1 LCHPIHKSFGTYKMN
16 KDKEVK
22 RITKKYKAGKLEP
35 RKDLPE
41 DLKIA
46 IRTFMEQVVIMEEY
60 DTDYINGEY
69 MANLIKAFSKYPE
82 YSIFTYELVKS
93 ILGKTLEE

>member
-1 LCHPIHKSFGTYKMN
+1 MN
-16 KDKEVK
+16 KDKEIK

-35 RKDLPE
+35 REDLPE

-46 IRTFMEQVVIMEEY
+46 IRTFMEQIVIMEEY
-60 DTDYINGEY
+60 DTDFINGEY
-69 MANLIKAFSKYPE
+69 MVNLIEAFSKYPE
-82 YSIFTYELVKS
+82 YSLFTYDLVKS

>member
-1 LCHPIHKSFGTYKMN
+1 MN
-16 KDKEVK
+16 KDKEIK

-46 IRTFMEQVVIMEEY
+46 IKTFMEQVMIMEEY
-60 DTDYINGEY
+60 NTDYINGEY
-69 MANLIKAFSKYPE
+69 MANLINAFSKYPE
-82 YSIFTYELVKS
+82 YSLFTYDLVKS

>member
-1 LCHPIHKSFGTYKMN
+1 MN

>member
-1 LCHPIHKSFGTYKMN
+1 MN

-22 RITKKYKAGKLEP
+22 RITEKYKAGKLEP
-35 RKDLPE
+35 REELPK

-60 DTDYINGEY
+60 DTDFINGEY
-69 MANLIKAFSKYPE
+69 MVNLIEAFSKYPE
-82 YSIFTYELVKS
+82 YSLFTYELLKS
-93 ILGKTLEE
+93 ILGKTLKE

>member
-1 LCHPIHKSFGTYKMN
+1 MN
-16 KDKEVK
+16 KDKEIK

-46 IRTFMEQVVIMEEY
+46 IKTFMEQVVIMEEY
-60 DTDYINGEY
+60 NTDYINGEY
-69 MANLIKAFSKYPE
+69 MANLINAFSKYPE
-82 YSIFTYELVKS
+82 YSIFTYDLVKS
-93 ILGKTLEE
+93 ILGKTLKE

>member
-1 LCHPIHKSFGTYKMN
+1 MN

-69 MANLIKAFSKYPE
+69 MANLIKSFSKYPE

>member
-1 LCHPIHKSFGTYKMN
+1 MN
-16 KDKEVK
+16 KDKEIK

-35 RKDLPE
+35 REDLPE

-46 IRTFMEQVVIMEEY
+46 IKTFMEQAVIMEEY
-60 DTDYINGEY
+60 NTDYINGEY
-69 MANLIKAFSKYPE
+69 MANLINAFSKYPE
-82 YSIFTYELVKS
+82 YSLFTYDLVKS

>member
-1 LCHPIHKSFGTYKMN
+1 MN

-35 RKDLPE
+35 REELPE

-60 DTDYINGEY
+60 DTDFINGEY
-69 MANLIKAFSKYPE
+69 MANLLLAFSKYPE
-82 YSIFTYELVKS
+82 YSLFTYELIESLLKRNKQH
-93 ILGKTLEE
+93 GKRS